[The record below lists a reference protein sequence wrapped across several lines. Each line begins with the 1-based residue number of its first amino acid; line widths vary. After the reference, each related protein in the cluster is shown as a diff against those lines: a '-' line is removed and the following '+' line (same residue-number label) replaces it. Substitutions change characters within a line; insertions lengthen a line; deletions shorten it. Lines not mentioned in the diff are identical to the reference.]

1 MKSSD
6 DQRLSR
12 RTQKRSDHQG
22 NNYVLPRQQEYQRDR
37 QKHSDQDERPQCGFA
52 GSSAEVEII
61 DWHLLRLQALF
72 ATDSD

>member
-12 RTQKRSDHQG
+12 GTQKRSDHQW

-37 QKHSDQDERPQCGFA
+37 QKHGDQDERPQRGFA

-61 DWHLLRLQALF
+61 DGHLLRLHAF
-72 ATDSD
+72 FETDSD